1 MASPAK
7 LEEIQEQYSAAAIDN
22 EDMLNVVTRR
32 YRQTLFALAAM
43 SA

>member
-7 LEEIQEQYSAAAIDN
+7 LEEIQEQHSAAIDN

-32 YRQTLFALAAM
+32 YHQTPFALAVMHA
-43 SA
+43 